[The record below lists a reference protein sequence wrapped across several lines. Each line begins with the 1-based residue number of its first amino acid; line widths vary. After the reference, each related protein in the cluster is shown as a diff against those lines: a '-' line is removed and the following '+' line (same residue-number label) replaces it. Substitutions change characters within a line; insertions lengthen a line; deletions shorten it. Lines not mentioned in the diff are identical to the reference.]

1 MSGNRSRCEPNR
13 EAIRV
18 RSEWFKPLPGV
29 IGPNSFQTS
38 TFSNFNPFK
47 FQFFQIS
54 TFTTFKSFQFITLR
68 LFRITR
74 ASFIRPVWCDS
85 PASSDFNPFQ
95 ISTTSQ
101 LPNHFSPSSSALP
114 ASLASQSFGA
124 STASFSRFSVSWLQ
138 RTGTTLLRCNFVAP
152 WMYS

>member
-18 RSEWFKPLPGV
+18 CSERFKPLPGV
-29 IGPNSFQTS
+29 IGPNSFQSS

-54 TFTTFKSFQFITLR
+54 TFTTFKSFQFFTLR
-68 LFRITR
+68 LIRITR
-74 ASFIRPVWCDS
+74 ASFIRPVRS
-85 PASSDFNPFQ
+85 ESLASSDFNPFQ

-101 LPNHFSPSSSALP
+101 LPNHFSPSSSAFP
-114 ASLASQSFGA
+114 ALLASQSFGA
-124 STASFSRFSVSWLQ
+124 SSASRSRSSVS
-138 RTGTTLLRCNFVAP
+138 
-152 WMYS
+152 